1 LETWQVQRTLKDQLQ
16 RTPVS
21 SQSSQAIQDLKDE
34 RIVSS
39 PPKDK
44 KMQREEKISKFY
56 LPFTSLTYWL
66 PLGCSICRGFPQ
78 QLTSGKGEREQG
90 KG

>member
-1 LETWQVQRTLKDQLQ
+1 M
-16 RTPVS
+16 PVS

-44 KMQREEKISKFY
+44 KISKFY